1 MFRTLILASVVA
13 TMGVVPHVHAQD
25 QAASSSKAFMASQES
40 GQWLSDGFLGTEVQ
54 NPAGET
60 IGDVNALVI
69 DRNNEVIGV
78 LLGVGGFLGIGEKTV
93 GVQFDAFS
101 RQSGAN
107 GGSALMLDVS
117 KAELDRAPSYERA
130 QGSGGAFQQVKREAS
145 EAAEQAEK
153 MGKDAV
159 KGAQEMGE
167 DAVEGAQEMGEKVQK
182 EASEMMND
190 SQTDKDQSQ
199 SDTRQSR
206 TENQQ

>member
-107 GGSALMLDVS
+107 GDPALMLDVS
-117 KAELDRAPSYERA
+117 KAELDRAPAYERA
-130 QGSGGAFQQVKREAS
+130 QGSGGAFQQVQDAAS
-145 EAAEQAEK
+145 DAADQ
-153 MGKDAV
+153 
-159 KGAQEMGE
+159 AQEMGE
-167 DAVEGAQEMGEKVQK
+167 DAVEGAQEMGEAAQK
-182 EASEMMND
+182 EASEMMD
-190 SQTDKDQSQ
+190 GSQ
-199 SDTRQSR
+199 SDTDTPNSDQNSNSGS
-206 TENQQ
+206 ESQQ